1 MIPCA
6 KLVTIDID
14 LPATSLPTG
23 LPAGVDATGEEER
36 ERPGC
41 RHPESRA
48 ADRAAT
54 PDRNTRDKG

>member
-1 MIPCA
+1 MIE
-6 KLVTIDID
+6 IEQ
-14 LPATSLPTG
+14 PATSLPTG
-23 LPAGVDATGEEER
+23 LAAGVDATGEEER
-36 ERPGC
+36 GRPGC